1 MVSEANSALGE
12 LEAQLE
18 DALGLLG
25 EVSPES
31 EDLKAEIE
39 RLRRE
44 VDQIGNDLGE
54 ESRGANL
61 VGQIEGVTGAP
72 TADQL
77 LQIEESWDEIP
88 AFIDRLNILIT
99 AEVPTLYARLDDAGI
114 RPDPGSAI
122 EMPRRRR

>member
-12 LEAQLE
+12 LEVQLE
-18 DALGLLG
+18 DALGLLD

-31 EDLKAEIE
+31 EDLKTEIE
-39 RLRRE
+39 RLLEE

-54 ESRGANL
+54 GGRGANL
-61 VGQIEGVTGAP
+61 AGQIEGVTGSP

-77 LQIEESWDEIP
+77 LQIEKTWDEMP

-99 AEVPTLYARLDDAGI
+99 SEVPALYARLDDAGI
-114 RPDPGSAI
+114 RPDPGSVI